1 MEIELVKSGYR
12 CWSDNNAHNRSTTNH
27 MGKALDIHMV
37 YNNPKI
43 TVANLCDD
51 AREVMIKYCN
61 AYYRWDVKNVIS
73 LEVGNRVKISTD
85 KAIAS
90 TWVHFDV
97 RSFELDSLKDE
108 YFAKSVEQV
117 NGLSMRSLIANKD

>member
-1 MEIELVKSGYR
+1 MNLPK
-12 CWSDNNAHNRSTTNH
+12 TTNH

-37 YNNPKI
+37 CNNPKI
-43 TVANLCDD
+43 TVSHLCDD

-61 AYYRWDVKNVIS
+61 AHYRWNIKNVIS
-73 LEVGNRVKISTD
+73 LEAGNRVK
-85 KAIAS
+85 KPREQAVAS

-97 RSFELDSLKDE
+97 RSFKLDYLKDE

-117 NGLSMRSLIANKD
+117 NGLPMRSLIINKG